1 VLGDNPRPAA
11 TYWRLA
17 LSSLHAMPTDDFL
30 DLSASELSRRI
41 ADHGL
46 SCRELMRATL
56 ARIDALN
63 PRFNAIVSLRDPGA
77 LLAEADQR
85 DAELARGERRGW
97 MHGFPLAV
105 KDLSHAA
112 GLPTSKG
119 SPLPPR
125 TPARTDSLHVA
136 RMRAAGAVVIGKTN
150 TPEFGLG
157 SHTYNTVFGTTRNAY
172 APERSAGGSSGGAA
186 VALALGMLPVADGS
200 DMMGS
205 LRNPAAFNNVIG
217 MRPSRG
223 RVPGDPDEELF
234 FQQLG
239 CEGPMART
247 VEDTARLLSV
257 QAGFDGR
264 VPLSSPHALPAPDD
278 LRIEGEVRGLRIGW
292 LGSIWSDLPLEPGVL
307 ALGESALATFRALGC
322 EVEPCTLD
330 VPRAHNW
337 SAWLRLRQLLVG
349 GKLGAYMNTPALVE
363 QLKPEARWEIE
374 QSRHLDAASL
384 FQASVWR
391 SNVYRAFLALFER
404 FDFVLAPTAQVFP
417 FDAEL
422 HWPAQVAGV
431 PSDTYHRW
439 MEIVTPFTLAG
450 LPTLNVRAGF
460 GEAGLPMGLQLAG
473 PIHADLEVLRLGHA
487 YDEACGWGDRKPP
500 VLG

>member
-1 VLGDNPRPAA
+1 MPSARALAA
-11 TYWRLA
+11 A
-17 LSSLHAMPTDDFL
+17 LK
-30 DLSASELSRRI
+30 RREF
-41 ADHGL
+41 
-46 SCRELMRATL
+46 SCRELMQACL
-56 ARIDALN
+56 ARIDSLN
-63 PRFNAIVSLRDPGA
+63 PKVNALVSLQPAERM
-77 LLAEADQR
+77 LREADAC
-85 DAELARGERRGW
+85 DARLARGEPVGRL
-97 MHGFPLAV
+97 HGFPMAP
-105 KDLSHAA
+105 KDFVATA
-112 GLPTSKG
+112 GIPTTMG
-119 SPLPPR
+119 SPLFAHQL
-125 TPARTDSLHVA
+125 TPHDAIMVERL
-136 RMRAAGAVVIGKTN
+136 RRAGAIFVGRSN

-157 SHTYNTVFGTTRNAY
+157 SHTYNTVFGTTRNAWNL
-172 APERSAGGSSGGAA
+172 ERAAGGSSGGAA
-186 VALALGMLPVADGS
+186 VALALQMLPVADGS

-337 SAWLRLRQLLVG
+337 NAWLRLRQLLVG

-391 SNVYRAFLALFER
+391 SNVYRAFLSLFER

-487 YDEACGWGDRKPP
+487 YDEACGWGARRPP
-500 VLG
+500 VLA

>member
-1 VLGDNPRPAA
+1 M
-11 TYWRLA
+11 T
-17 LSSLHAMPTDDFL
+17 PTDIL
-30 DLSASELSRRI
+30 DLSATELSRRI
-41 ADHGL
+41 AARSV
-46 SCRELMRATL
+46 SCHELMQAAL
-56 ARIDALN
+56 ARIEALN
-63 PRFNAIVSLRDPGA
+63 PRFNAVVSLRPPEE
-77 LLAEADQR
+77 LLAEARER

-112 GLPTSKG
+112 GLPTSMG
-119 SPLPPR
+119 SPLSPR
-125 TPARTDSLHVA
+125 SPARADSLHVA

-157 SHTYNTVFGTTRNAY
+157 SHTYNTVFGITRNAH
-172 APERSAGGSSGGAA
+172 APGRSAGGSSGGAA

-223 RVPGDPDEELF
+223 RVPGDPEQELF
-234 FQQLG
+234 FQQLATD
-239 CEGPMART
+239 GPMART
-247 VEDTARLLSV
+247 VEDAARLLAV
-257 QAGFDGR
+257 QAGFDAR
-264 VPLSSPHALPAPDD
+264 APLSSPDALPSPDALQLD
-278 LRIEGEVRGLRIGW
+278 GETRGLRIGW
-292 LGSIWSDLPLEPGVL
+292 LGSIWADLPLAPGIRDL
-307 ALGESALATFRALGC
+307 CEQALGTFGTLGC

-330 VPRAHNW
+330 VPREHNW

-349 GKLGAYMNTPALVE
+349 GKLGAFMNDPKLFA

-384 FQASVWR
+384 YQASLYR
-391 SNVYRAFLALFER
+391 SNVYRAFARLFER
-404 FDFVLAPTAQVFP
+404 FDFVVAPSAQVFP

-422 HWPAQVAGV
+422 HWPAEVNGVA
-431 PSDTYHRW
+431 SDTYHRW

-450 LPTLNVRAGF
+450 LPTLNLRAGF
-460 GEAGLPMGLQLAG
+460 GDGGLPMGISLAG
-473 PIHADLEVLRLGHA
+473 PVNADLAVLRAGHA
-487 YDEACGWGDRKPP
+487 YDRACAWSTMQPP
-500 VLG
+500 ALRPAG